1 MAPSTASARA
11 GRRRRVAPD
20 ADRRV
25 AIGVVTSVSAPA
37 ASVGLASALVNVDAL
52 VKLRAGSKSGGGTR
66 VDLRVP
72 SSSPAAIVPATI
84 EVAVESAATD
94 PTWW

>member
-1 MAPSTASARA
+1 MT
-11 GRRRRVAPD
+11 RVAPD

-52 VKLRAGSKSGGGTR
+52 MKLRAGRKSGGGTR

-72 SSSPAAIVPATI
+72 SSSPPATVPATM